1 MPNIEQKKKKEKE
14 RKEELTIACYQVTPC
29 CLLLQNMSLD
39 AGGGDLGHRE
49 GTCTSP
55 GGLE

>member
-1 MPNIEQKKKKEKE
+1 MPNIEQKKKKRK
-14 RKEELTIACYQVTPC
+14 RKEELTIACYQVTLGC
-29 CLLLQNMSLD
+29 ILLQNMSLD

-49 GTCTSP
+49 GTCTGP